1 MKADRLLSELED
13 ILTVKGFKIR
23 RERGSFRNGNC
34 LLQGEKLIMLN
45 KVVPPESQ
53 IASICLAF
61 EELDFQDDF
70 IKPAVRKELERYW
83 RLKNRKTVVTD
94 IDPSIDDDM
103 I

>member
-61 EELDFQDDF
+61 EESDFQDDF

>member
-13 ILTVKGFKIR
+13 ILTAKGFRIR

-61 EELDFQDDF
+61 EEADFQDDF

-83 RLKNRKTVVTD
+83 QLKNRRTALSETD
-94 IDPSIDDDM
+94 LSIDDDLL
-103 I
+103 

>member
-61 EELDFQDDF
+61 EESDFQDDF

-83 RLKNRKTVVTD
+83 RLKNRKTVASD
-94 IDPSIDDDM
+94 ADLPIDDDM
-103 I
+103 T

>member
-13 ILTVKGFKIR
+13 ILKAKGFKIR

-45 KVVPPESQ
+45 KVIPPESQ
-53 IASICLAF
+53 IASICIAF
-61 EELDFQDDF
+61 DEADFQDDF
-70 IKPAVRKELERYW
+70 IKPAIRRELEKYW
-83 RLKNRKTVVTD
+83 RLKSRRPEQSETD
-94 IDPSIDDDM
+94 LSIDDDV